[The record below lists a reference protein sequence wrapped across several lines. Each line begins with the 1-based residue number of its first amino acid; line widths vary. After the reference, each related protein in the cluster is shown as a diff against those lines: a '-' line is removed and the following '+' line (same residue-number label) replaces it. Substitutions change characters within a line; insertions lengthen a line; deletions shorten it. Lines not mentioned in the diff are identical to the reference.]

1 LIINALDKDSDMT
14 HISANTNNENN
25 SNNTLIK
32 TFVWSRKIRLFH
44 WLNVLTVLLLII
56 IGSIIYYSKS
66 IGVSTEG
73 KVLLKTIHVCIGY
86 VFAANLLFR
95 IIIGF
100 IGKGFERWGETL
112 PFTKTFKQ
120 ELSALKKDKST
131 VFKGH
136 NPLGKL
142 MVGIFM
148 LSLSVQ
154 MVSGL
159 VIAGTDI
166 YYPPFGQYFAA
177 SIAQDKSKIELIK
190 PYSKENVDPVAFKE
204 MRNVRNPFITAHVYS
219 FYLLLLLIPLH
230 IFAVFLA
237 ERREKNSIVSAMIH
251 GYKYLP
257 KDKQ

>member
-1 LIINALDKDSDMT
+1 MPHVQQDID
-14 HISANTNNENN
+14 NNNN
-25 SNNTLIK
+25 LNSPLIK

-44 WLNVLTVLLLII
+44 WLNVLSVLLLII
-56 IGSIIYYSKS
+56 IGTIIYYGKS

-95 IIIGF
+95 IILGF
-100 IGKGFERWGETL
+100 IGKGFERWGQML
-112 PFTKTFKQ
+112 PFTKAFSQ
-120 ELSALKKDKST
+120 ELSAFRQNKNK

-142 MVGIFM
+142 MVGALM
-148 LSLSVQ
+148 LSLSIQ

-166 YYPPFGQYFAA
+166 YYPPFGQYFAT
-177 SIAQDKSKIELIK
+177 SIAQDKSQVALIK
-190 PYSKENVDPVAFKE
+190 PYSKENVNAEAYQE
-204 MRNVRNPFITAHVYS
+204 MRSFRKPFITAHVYS

-230 IFAVFLA
+230 IIAVFLA
-237 ERREKNSIVSAMIH
+237 ERREKHSIVSAMIH
-251 GYKYLP
+251 GYKFLP
-257 KDKQ
+257 KDDDQQK